1 MTALRPEREGR
12 PYEPHED
19 PPYTPHEPY
28 APTAP
33 YRRSDAFETAV
44 GQLDDPL
51 NDPLPGRS
59 PAPHPDPYAQDA
71 PPARTGGGAGA
82 EGSPWF
88 RPRPDPPASPRP
100 EAPAPQRPEAPA
112 PQRPEAPA
120 PQRSARHRKPGPGD
134 TPPATRSAPAYGPE
148 AETYGQVN
156 GGFGRGSYAAPTGP
170 ISGPHSPHGVAEALT
185 APLPTIPPLLP
196 SRSGRPGR
204 PAPVDA
210 PPRSDDETMALR
222 QAEQPGSDAVS
233 RETSATVSRET
244 DAAVSRETTTA
255 LETGGRA
262 ARRKAAQASAK
273 RGGRHGRRGSH
284 TTAASAATAT
294 AAEAPKPPMT
304 RVEARRAQRAAKDSP
319 GLIASRALGEV
330 FITLGV
336 LMLLFVTYQLWWTNV
351 MADEEAGGAANNLQH
366 QWEKGGGEKKNLAA
380 GERFGIMYIPKLDVK
395 APIAE
400 GIDKHSVLDHGMI
413 GHYDAAGGI
422 KTAMPWDKTGN
433 FAVAAHRNTHGEP
446 FRYINRLIKG
456 DKIVVETQSTYYTY
470 EMESVLPQTSPSNTS
485 VITPVPPG
493 SGFTGPGRYI
503 TLTTC
508 TPEFTSTFR
517 LIVWGKMVD
526 ERPRSKGK
534 PEALAG

>member
-100 EAPAPQRPEAPA
+100 EAPAPQRP
-112 PQRPEAPA
+112 
-120 PQRSARHRKPGPGD
+120 ARHRKPGPGD

-148 AETYGQVN
+148 AEIYGQVN

-233 RETSATVSRET
+233 RETSATVSPGT
-244 DAAVSRETTTA
+244 DPAVSRVTTTA
-255 LETGGRA
+255 PGSGGRA
-262 ARRKAAQASAK
+262 ARPQPTRAPAS
-273 RGGRHGRRGSH
+273 
-284 TTAASAATAT
+284 
-294 AAEAPKPPMT
+294 PP
-304 RVEARRAQRAAKDSP
+304 
-319 GLIASRALGEV
+319 
-330 FITLGV
+330 
-336 LMLLFVTYQLWWTNV
+336 
-351 MADEEAGGAANNLQH
+351 
-366 QWEKGGGEKKNLAA
+366 
-380 GERFGIMYIPKLDVK
+380 
-395 APIAE
+395 
-400 GIDKHSVLDHGMI
+400 
-413 GHYDAAGGI
+413 
-422 KTAMPWDKTGN
+422 
-433 FAVAAHRNTHGEP
+433 
-446 FRYINRLIKG
+446 
-456 DKIVVETQSTYYTY
+456 
-470 EMESVLPQTSPSNTS
+470 
-485 VITPVPPG
+485 
-493 SGFTGPGRYI
+493 
-503 TLTTC
+503 
-508 TPEFTSTFR
+508 
-517 LIVWGKMVD
+517 
-526 ERPRSKGK
+526 
-534 PEALAG
+534 